1 MKKQGIPKTVLAEG
15 IPCFYSEWLRRK
27 LFVCFPVLGR
37 RHAVFLLEEPC
48 KISLCK
54 VSQGTGNFVYTL
66 IRHLQKQS
74 SSFFQLGIN
83 DKGGKIVSC
92 NRFEQPA

>member
-1 MKKQGIPKTVLAEG
+1 MAKKEAFRLLSGTGK
-15 IPCFYSEWLRRK
+15 
-27 LFVCFPVLGR
+27 

-66 IRHLQKQS
+66 IRHFQKQS

-83 DKGGKIVSC
+83 DKGGKIVSR